1 MVFYLLEF
9 MCFLG
14 RQQPC
19 ALALAKT
26 YGCTVDRLEAI
37 VWLVQVQRTL
47 FYGKQ
52 QKRNGVDL
60 GDTWFEIPSD
70 LSGKHSQH
78 IFAQWLRL
86 ARKVVHDGLTG
97 PGVTAAF

>member
-1 MVFYLLEF
+1 M
-9 MCFLG
+9 
-14 RQQPC
+14 
-19 ALALAKT
+19 LALAKT
-26 YGCTVDRLEAI
+26 YGCTIDRLEAI

-78 IFAQWLRL
+78 IFAQWLWL
-86 ARKVVHDGLTG
+86 AQKVVHVRFDWSRRNRCVLKLQCQLVKEQ
-97 PGVTAAF
+97 PIS